1 MTHPKEEPICPGIY
15 RHYKG
20 QDYEVMGVA
29 IHSETEE
36 EQVVYRALYG
46 DYRLFV
52 RPRSMFSEWVEKEDY
67 KGPRFRLQTAF

>member
-1 MTHPKEEPICPGIY
+1 MHLKEEPICPGIY

-20 QDYEVMGVA
+20 QDYEVVGVA

-36 EQVVYRALYG
+36 KHVVYRALYG

-52 RPRSMFSEWVEKEDY
+52 RPKSMFVEWVEKGDY
-67 KGPRFRLQTAF
+67 KGPRFRLEKVF

>member
-1 MTHPKEEPICPGIY
+1 MPQKEEPVCPGIY

-29 IHSETEE
+29 IHTENEE
-36 EQVVYRALYG
+36 EHVVYRALYG

-52 RPRSMFSEWVEKEDY
+52 RPKSMFVEGVEKGDY
-67 KGPRFRLQTAF
+67 KGPRFRLEQAF

>member
-1 MTHPKEEPICPGIY
+1 MNSKKEQVSPGIY

-52 RPRSMFSEWVEKEDY
+52 RPRDMFEEWVEKEDY
-67 KGPRFRLQTAF
+67 KGPRFRLEKIF